1 MIQKIHSLQLSIITQ
16 EIWKRRNEY
25 QLEENIKIIHLVMIY
40 ISHSIFRYKQERGR
54 PKGAKL

>member
-16 EIWKRRNEY
+16 EIWKRNEY

-54 PKGAKL
+54 PIGAKL

>member
-16 EIWKRRNEY
+16 EIWKRNEY

-40 ISHSIFRYKQERGR
+40 ILATLYFDTNKNEDDQ
-54 PKGAKL
+54 